1 MPVITSYF
9 SDEKLINESVDPN
22 SATLENFYL
31 VVSDFHDNNF
41 SALGF
46 KSICEVESYISSR
59 MLCSLNDRIYVVKCT
74 NSQAKRLHIFANC
87 EEI

>member
-46 KSICEVESYISSR
+46 KSICEVESYIS
-59 MLCSLNDRIYVVKCT
+59 
-74 NSQAKRLHIFANC
+74 
-87 EEI
+87 